1 MRSAV
6 TTPQRTEVCR
16 NNWHSAGSLG
26 WPFPV
31 LEYKYFFQLKYTE
44 AILSTS
50 TRKLLWL
57 KISKMVI
64 AVLKNRRIVLFCII
78 FGTLSFHVDVKAS
91 AVVAHTATYAVLPL
105 LKTLI
110 FIKPPVMQANIIRCL
125 YQARI
130 NCEAC
135 GRKGIRCENG
145 RMLEVGHR

>member
-16 NNWHSAGSLG
+16 NNWHSAGSMG

-31 LEYKYFFQLKYTE
+31 LEYTYFFQLKYTE

-50 TRKLLWL
+50 TRQLLWL

-78 FGTLSFHVDVKAS
+78 FGTLSLPVDVKAS

-105 LKTLI
+105 LKI
-110 FIKPPVMQANIIRCL
+110 FNL
-125 YQARI
+125 YQAAGFASQHYSVPVPSQDKLR
-130 NCEAC
+130 
-135 GRKGIRCENG
+135 GLRQKGHS
-145 RMLEVGHR
+145 V

>member
-6 TTPQRTEVCR
+6 TTQQRTEVCR

-57 KISKMVI
+57 EISKMVI

-78 FGTLSFHVDVKAS
+78 FGTLSLPAEVKAS

-110 FIKPPVMQANIIRCL
+110 FIKPPAMQANIIRCL
-125 YQARI
+125 CQARI
-130 NCEAC
+130 NCEAY
-135 GRKGIRCENG
+135 GRKGIPRKNG
-145 RMLEVGHR
+145 RMMEVGHR